1 MEPERQHAL
10 ERTTASLAYFDELRQ
25 ALDDAERR
33 ARSVCAGLEAGVPLG
48 EAFTAVDAPTGR
60 RRLTDTFAEFD
71 RLRHDA
77 RLALML
83 LAAAEGMNKSAIARA
98 WGISPQWAGHE
109 VDAARRTADPLPGP
123 DPGS

>member
-1 MEPERQHAL
+1 MEPEREFAL
-10 ERTTASLAYFDELRQ
+10 EKSAASLAYFDVLRE

-33 ARSVCAGLEAGVPLG
+33 ARSVCAGLEAGASLA
-48 EAFTAVDAPTGR
+48 ETFEAVDASTGR
-60 RRLTDTFAEFD
+60 KRLTDTFAEFE

-83 LAAAEGMNKSAIARA
+83 LAAGEGMNKSAIARA

-109 VDAARRTADPLPGP
+109 VEAARRTVGAGPEPGL
-123 DPGS
+123 

>member
-1 MEPERQHAL
+1 MQPEREFAL
-10 ERTTASLAYFDELRQ
+10 ERTTASLAFFDVLRE

-33 ARSVCAGLEAGVPLG
+33 ARTMCASLEAGVSLA
-48 EAFTAVDAPTGR
+48 EAFEAVDAPTGR
-60 RRLTDTFAEFD
+60 KRLTDTFAEYE

-109 VDAARRTADPLPGP
+109 VEAARRTADVGAEAGPLP
-123 DPGS
+123 